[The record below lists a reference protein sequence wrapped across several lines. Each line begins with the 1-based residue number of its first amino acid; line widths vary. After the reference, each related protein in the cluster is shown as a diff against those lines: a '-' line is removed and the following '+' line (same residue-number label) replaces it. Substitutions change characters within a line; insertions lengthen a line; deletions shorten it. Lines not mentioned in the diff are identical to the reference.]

1 MVVKTKQM
9 RLIQYELTLMRR
21 EVDYLKGLMD
31 GIGRATPF
39 GYRLDCS
46 RSDCTVRDD
55 NEAKG
60 CP

>member
-1 MVVKTKQM
+1 M